1 MIMKIDELR
10 ELSRMLE
17 SKGWTGIKLRT
28 KIKESSGTFDLIANS
43 KGMLK
48 KTLLLIISSDI
59 YDAQTGMM
67 LLRGVPKK
75 YVKVIFLESGDA
87 AFIEKDKD
95 IQIVTTPDLI
105 PYP

>member
-1 MIMKIDELR
+1 MKIDELR

-48 KTLLLIISSDI
+48 KTLLLLISSDI
-59 YDAQTGMM
+59 YDAQSGMM
-67 LLRGVPKK
+67 LL
-75 YVKVIFLESGDA
+75 
-87 AFIEKDKD
+87 
-95 IQIVTTPDLI
+95 
-105 PYP
+105 